1 MERAVIDRIV
11 EGLAVILVGDQE
23 TEYHLPVE
31 RLPEGAVAGSV
42 VRVRI
47 ASQIVEIVRD
57 EAGTA
62 EAEQRIAGKL
72 DRLRE
77 RGRKRESGAD

>member
-31 RLPEGAVAGSV
+31 RLPEGTVAGSV
-42 VRVRI
+42 VWVRI
-47 ASQIVEIVRD
+47 APQIVAIVPD
-57 EAGTA
+57 DAGTT
-62 EAEQRIAGKL
+62 EAQERIAAKL
-72 DRLRE
+72 RRLRE
-77 RGRKRESGAD
+77 RGRGMV